1 MSGSNKKAKAKPKKA
16 ARFEA
21 GTARVVGGV
30 GVVHVGERL
39 LSTNPLNTMS
49 VPAWP
54 LDLVD
59 WSTGLLLQRL
69 LLPDDG
75 VLVER
80 PLTDEAT
87 AREMLNEVARSRM
100 AGVEEWSKRYA
111 RLRRVLEK
119 VEPLPLA
126 QGLSE
131 LYAITEP
138 NFGGVRL
145 TEVFEQCVLGE
156 IALVLRQPYDELRT
170 RVRTLRQL

>member
-1 MSGSNKKAKAKPKKA
+1 LSGRKKKTKAKRKL
-16 ARFEA
+16 RFEA
-21 GTARVVGGV
+21 GSVLVVGGV

-39 LSTNPLNTMS
+39 PGTHPSNTMS

-59 WSTGLLLQRL
+59 WSTGLLRQRL

-75 VLVER
+75 DFVHR
-80 PLTDEAT
+80 PLGDPGT
-87 AREMLNEVARSRM
+87 AREMLNVIASSRM
-100 AGVEEWSKRYA
+100 AGVEDWSSRYP

-119 VEPLPLA
+119 VEPMPLA

-131 LYAITEP
+131 LYAIEEP
-138 NFGGVRL
+138 NFGGERL

-156 IALVLRQPYDELRT
+156 ISLVLREPYADLRA
-170 RVRTLRQL
+170 RVRTLRQV